1 MMVATLD
8 SPKPTTAGRSFE
20 ARRALGKRVI
30 SSGVLILLGIT
41 SGLQVMGF
49 TVTGF
54 SGLCLLVA
62 PALFLTA
69 TSRGDRL
76 VIGLATIAFAG
87 FIVSS
92 QLNDLSF
99 FDERVIQWASFAIYF
114 VGITVIAG
122 RDLERLFS
130 LAAGIAL
137 GSCMYFL
144 TAGLPFASLSSFE
157 ELWKYAYAPWI
168 TLVGL
173 YVLVRMKVPVHLQAV
188 FLVLL
193 AGTSLVLNFRSH
205 ALVCL
210 GSAAFLLVTWLAQG
224 KISRFTQ
231 ILVVAGIGAGL
242 GTLIPAIARSG
253 IAGEAVKEKTE
264 LQDSTGVPAI
274 LAGRTESP
282 LSIAAIIDK
291 PIFGWGSAD
300 NLTTEVFARG
310 EEIAIG
316 IGFDPN
322 LPFYG
327 FWHLANGATSLHSV
341 LFSSWAE
348 GGVFAAVLPVFL
360 VIAALTVIWNSPR
373 YGIWAAMAVQIS
385 VQAGWDLLFSPMSY
399 NLLAAFALLAV
410 VFASRHLPAP
420 GSRRTAVSPAV
431 SETEH
436 DSVVLR

>member
-1 MMVATLD
+1 MRATAQTATLD
-8 SPKPTTAGRSFE
+8 SPKPASTGLTFE

-30 SSGVLILLGIT
+30 SSGVLIMLGAT

-76 VIGLATIAFAG
+76 IIALSTVAFAG

-92 QLNDLSF
+92 QINDLSF

-130 LAAGIAL
+130 LAAGVAL
-137 GSCMYFL
+137 GSCLYFL
-144 TAGLPFASLSSFE
+144 TSGLPFASLSTFE
-157 ELWKYAYAPWI
+157 DLWKYAFAPYV
-168 TLVGL
+168 TLIGL
-173 YVLVRMKVPVHLQAV
+173 YVLVRMKVPVQIQAV

-193 AGTSLVLNFRSH
+193 AGASLVLNFRSH

-210 GSAAFLLVTWLAQG
+210 GSAAILLVTWLARE

-231 ILVVAGIGAGL
+231 FLIVAGVGAGL

-253 IAGEAVKEKTE
+253 IAGEAVKAKTE

-282 LSIAAIIDK
+282 LSIAAILDK

-300 NLTTEVFARG
+300 NLTTDVFARG
-310 EEIAIG
+310 EEFAIA

-360 VIAALTVIWNSPR
+360 VIAALTVIWSSPR
-373 YGIWAAMAVQIS
+373 YGIWGAMAVQIS
-385 VQAGWDLLFSPMSY
+385 VQAGWDLFFSPMSY
-399 NLLAAFALLAV
+399 NLLAAFALLAA
-410 VFASRHLPAP
+410 VFASRHLTTP
-420 GSRRTAVSPAV
+420 GSRRSRA

-436 DSVVLR
+436 REVALP

>member
-76 VIGLATIAFAG
+76 IIALSTVAFAG

-92 QLNDLSF
+92 QINDLSF

-130 LAAGIAL
+130 LAAGVAL
-137 GSCMYFL
+137 GSCLYFL
-144 TAGLPFASLSSFE
+144 TSGLPFASLSTFE
-157 ELWKYAYAPWI
+157 DLWKYAFAPYV
-168 TLVGL
+168 TLIGL
-173 YVLVRMKVPVHLQAV
+173 YVLVRMKVPVQIQAV

-193 AGTSLVLNFRSH
+193 AGASLVLNFRSH

-210 GSAAFLLVTWLAQG
+210 GSAAILLVTWLAREN
-224 KISRFTQ
+224 ISRFTQ
-231 ILVVAGIGAGL
+231 FLIVAGVGAGL

-253 IAGEAVKEKTE
+253 IAGEAVKAKTE

-310 EEIAIG
+310 EEFAIA

-360 VIAALTVIWNSPR
+360 LIAALTVLWNSPR

-399 NLLAAFALLAV
+399 NLLAAFALLAA
-410 VFASRHLPAP
+410 VFASRHLTTP
-420 GSRRTAVSPAV
+420 GSRRSRDSGSVF
-431 SETEH
+431 ETEH
-436 DSVVLR
+436 EEVALR